1 MHNQILD
8 SLNNVSPLIKG
19 VGSITAMQVIESVPT
34 DSNFS
39 EIIKLII
46 QLGIGLVTLINL
58 IRNSKDKPKKNDNQG
73 SL

>member
-73 SL
+73 GI